1 MLTDEMTRL
10 RNSIL
15 AMRNMRS
22 AMMNELEQSNKARKR
37 AVSDLCRHFHG
48 ARASMA
54 RRAKAER
61 IAGLQNLKR
70 VVNAHRQT
78 MRSDLNGASRI
89 WEGRSA

>member
-10 RNSIL
+10 RSSIL
-15 AMRNMRS
+15 AMRNVRG

-37 AVSDLCRHFHG
+37 AVSDLCRHFHH
-48 ARASMA
+48 ARVSMA

-70 VVNAHRQT
+70 VVCAHRQAL
-78 MRSDLNGASRI
+78 RSDLNGARQI
-89 WEGRSA
+89 WAGRSA

>member
-10 RNSIL
+10 RSSIVAL
-15 AMRNMRS
+15 RNMRS
-22 AMMNELEQSNKARKR
+22 AMMNDLEQGNKTRKG
-37 AVSDLCRHFHG
+37 AVSDLCRHFHS

-70 VVNAHRQT
+70 VINTHRQV
-78 MRSDLNGASRI
+78 MRSDLAGVRRVWAPK
-89 WEGRSA
+89 SA

>member
-10 RNSIL
+10 RSSIL

-22 AMMNELEQSNKARKR
+22 VMMFELEQTNKARKR

-48 ARASMA
+48 ARTSMT

-78 MRSDLNGASRI
+78 MRSDLNGAGRI
-89 WEGRSA
+89 WAGRSA